1 MASLSQPEIERTLP
15 LILAGAKGPL
25 TLDEIQ
31 NRFDRAGYQ
40 VNGLEILQALQTG
53 RFRSIG
59 KRWELVH
66 DSA

>member
-1 MASLSQPEIERTLP
+1 MANLSQLEIERTLP
-15 LILAGAKGPL
+15 LILAAAKGPL

-40 VNGLEILQALQTG
+40 VDGWEILQALKAG

-59 KRWELVH
+59 KRWELVQ